1 MQKNRDIFIEE
12 LIRRNRAGKEGVFRI
27 AAIILGLI
35 LCGLAFHYFTSI
47 FPFFFAIICILIFFM
62 FRYSVKE
69 YEYSFISGDV
79 DIDMILGKRKR
90 KTVLSCSC
98 RDIKLMEKCG
108 PRKAEGEFTSVIDAS
123 VSTKTPNRWYFICEL
138 QDGSRTVVYFSPSD
152 RLLEA
157 FKMYLGPKMKLQT
170 AEGKNK

>member
-1 MQKNRDIFIEE
+1 MQNNRDIFVEE
-12 LIRRNRAGKEGVFRI
+12 LIRCNRAGKEGLFKV
-27 AAIILGLI
+27 AAIILGLV
-35 LCGLAFHYFTSI
+35 LCALAFHFFTSI

-79 DIDMILGKRKR
+79 DIDVILGKRKR

-98 RDIKLMEKCG
+98 RDIKLMEKCSG
-108 PRKAEGEFTSVIDAS
+108 KVDGTFTATIDAS
-123 VSTKTPNRWYFICEL
+123 ISVKSPNRWYFICEL
-138 QDGSRTVVYFSPSD
+138 QDGSRTLVYFNPSD

-157 FKMYLGPKMKLQT
+157 FKLYLGNRMKLQIT
-170 AEGKNK
+170 EGNDK

>member
-1 MQKNRDIFIEE
+1 MQINRDIFVEE
-12 LIRRNRAGKEGVFRI
+12 LIRRNRAGKEALFKV

-47 FPFFFAIICILIFFM
+47 FPFFFALICILIFFM

-98 RDIKLMEKCG
+98 RDIKLMEYCG
-108 PRKAEGEFTSVIDAS
+108 SRKVEGDFTSVIDAS
-123 VSTKTPNRWYFICEL
+123 ISVKSDNRWYFICEL
-138 QDGSRTVVYFSPSD
+138 EDGNRTLVYFNPSK
-152 RLLEA
+152 RLQDA
-157 FKMYLGPKMKLQT
+157 FKQYLGPKMKLEP
-170 AEGKNK
+170 AEGSSK

>member
-1 MQKNRDIFIEE
+1 MRNNKDIFVEE
-12 LIRRNRAGKEGVFRI
+12 LIRCNRAGGEGIFKIVS
-27 AAIILGLI
+27 IILGLV

-47 FPFFFAIICILIFFM
+47 FPFFFAIICILIFFL

-79 DIDMILGKRKR
+79 DIDVIYGKRKR

-98 RDIKLMEKCG
+98 RDIKLMERCSG
-108 PRKAEGEFTSVIDAS
+108 RKIDGSFTSAIDAS
-123 VSTKTPNRWYFICEL
+123 ISAKSPNRWYFICEL
-138 QDGSRTVVYFSPSD
+138 QDGSRTIVYLNPSE

-157 FKMYLGPKMKLQT
+157 FKMYLGPKMKQP
-170 AEGKNK
+170 ASEESSK

>member
-1 MQKNRDIFIEE
+1 MQYNKDIFVEE
-12 LIRRNRAGKEGVFRI
+12 LIRRSRAGKEGLFRL

-35 LCGLAFHYFTSI
+35 LCALAFHYFTSI

-90 KTVLSCSC
+90 KTILSCSC
-98 RDIKLMEKCG
+98 RDIKLMEPCG
-108 PRKAEGEFTSVIDAS
+108 SRKAEGDFTSVIDAS
-123 VSTKTPNRWYFICEL
+123 VSIKSPNRWYFICEL
-138 QDGSRTVVYFSPSD
+138 ADGNRTVVYFSPSD
-152 RLLEA
+152 RMLEA
-157 FKMYLGPKMKLQT
+157 FKMYLGPKMKQPQKEV
-170 AEGKNK
+170 EGK

>member
-1 MQKNRDIFIEE
+1 MQNNRDIFVEE
-12 LIRRNRAGKEGVFRI
+12 LIRCKRAGKEGMFKI
-27 AAIILGLI
+27 AAVILGLV

-79 DIDMILGKRKR
+79 DIDVILGKRKR

-98 RDIKLMEKCG
+98 RDIKLMEQCG
-108 PRKAEGEFTSVIDAS
+108 GRKIEGSFTSTIDAS
-123 VSTKTPNRWYFICEL
+123 ISAKSPNRWYFICEL
-138 QDGSRTVVYFSPSD
+138 QDGSRTIVYFNPSE

-157 FKMYLGPKMKLQT
+157 FKMYLGPKMKQQIT
-170 AEGKNK
+170 EGTNK

>member
-1 MQKNRDIFIEE
+1 MQKNKDIFVEE
-12 LIRRNRAGKEGVFRI
+12 LIRRSRAGKEGLFKIGAV
-27 AAIILGLI
+27 ILGLI
-35 LCGLAFHYFTSI
+35 LCGLAFHFFTSI

-98 RDIKLMEKCG
+98 RDIKLMEYCG
-108 PRKAEGEFTSVIDAS
+108 GRKVEGDFTSVVDAS
-123 VSTKTPNRWYFICEL
+123 ISAKSANRWYFICEL
-138 QDGSRTVVYFSPSD
+138 ADGNRTIVYLNPSD

-157 FKMYLGPKMKLQT
+157 FKMYLGPKMKQQV
-170 AEGKNK
+170 AEGSGK

>member
-1 MQKNRDIFIEE
+1 MQYNRDIFVEE
-12 LIRRNRAGKEGVFRI
+12 LIRRNRAGKEGLFRI
-27 AAIILGLI
+27 GAVILGLI

-47 FPFFFAIICILIFFM
+47 FPFFFAIICILIFFL

-79 DIDMILGKRKR
+79 DIDLILGKRKR

-108 PRKAEGEFTSVIDAS
+108 AGKAAGEFTSVIDAS
-123 VSTKTPNRWYFICEL
+123 DSAKSANRWYFICEL
-138 QDGSRTVVYFSPSD
+138 QDGSRTVVYLSPSD
-152 RLLEA
+152 RLLDA
-157 FKMYLGPKMKLQT
+157 FKTYLGPKMKSP
-170 AEGKNK
+170 AEEGKG